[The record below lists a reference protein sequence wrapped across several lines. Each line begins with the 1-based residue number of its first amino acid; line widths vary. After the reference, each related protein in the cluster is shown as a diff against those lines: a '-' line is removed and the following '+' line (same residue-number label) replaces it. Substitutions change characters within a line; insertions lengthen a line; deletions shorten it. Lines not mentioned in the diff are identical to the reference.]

1 MTRSKLGLVMGFAV
15 GAAGLAAACSG
26 GSSNGGAPGGSDGGG
41 GDATVPVGEGGGPEG
56 GEAAATAPE
65 GGSGGVADA
74 GDAGASACAPPG
86 VATDSVLCVT
96 VSHEAI
102 AFLSD
107 PAFDGKGLLTLGVYS
122 NATAGDDAGYAAL
135 LLPSQDA
142 GVGDAGL
149 ALLDL
154 SQPVPVVRF
163 ELPATTAYVRAIFID
178 DPATLADGG
187 SLQAGWWLGGY
198 DLSHG
203 IDNAPLMPVPLTAG
217 AVKDVTIDLV
227 ALRQLTLTVTRAPG
241 VVPAGNGQ
249 GPITALAA
257 NTGILSDASTYLY
270 GLGRSACGDVSGD
283 ASAVVPGWVLGSG
296 PYSMVVTLD
305 DFDAGGDFPAGGMFS
320 LVLDAGLLA
329 VPSTDLLTYDAG
341 AYQVTGSATLT
352 YVNPWDGG
360 ADADTV
366 SCP

>member
-1 MTRSKLGLVMGFAV
+1 MTRSKLGLVMGIAV
-15 GAAGLAAACSG
+15 GAAGLAAACG
-26 GSSNGGAPGGSDGGG
+26 GGNNGGTPGGSDGGG
-41 GDATVPVGEGGGPEG
+41 DATMPVGEGGSPQ
-56 GEAAATAPE
+56 GEAAAPE
-65 GGSGGVADA
+65 GGSDGSVADA
-74 GDAGASACAPPG
+74 SDAGAAACAPPS
-86 VATDSVLCVT
+86 VATDSVLCVI
-96 VSHEAI
+96 VSPEAI

-107 PAFDGKGLLTLGVYS
+107 PAFDGKGLLTVGVYS
-122 NATAGDDAGYAAL
+122 NATAADDAGYAAV

-142 GVGDAGL
+142 GVGEAGV
-149 ALLDL
+149 AQLDL

-163 ELPATTAYVRAIFID
+163 EVPATTAYVRAIFID
-178 DPATLADGG
+178 NPATLADGG
-187 SLQAGWWLGGY
+187 GLQAGWWLGGY
-198 DLSHG
+198 DLSRG
-203 IDNAPLMPVPLTAG
+203 IDDAPLMPISLTAG
-217 AVKDVTIDLV
+217 AAKNVAIDLV
-227 ALRQLTLTVTRAPG
+227 ALRQLTLSVTRAPG

-257 NTGILSDASTYLY
+257 NTGVLSDASTYLY

-283 ASAVVPGWVLGSG
+283 ASAVVPGWVLGNG

-320 LVLDAGLLA
+320 LVLDAGVLA
-329 VPSTDLLTYDAG
+329 VPSTDILAYDAG
-341 AYQVTGSATLT
+341 AYQVTGAATLT